1 MDERTLKT
9 GNDHTLVPDSG
20 ENTARL
26 SNSLE
31 STARIDA
38 PIDMEALFG
47 ADLDVTGRM
56 DGNSADDVYAEEV
69 FDHNDYF
76 EVKGKTL
83 RKIKCL
89 SDNSGEAQ
97 VFLVENEGRQEVLK
111 IYYPNFTVKRK
122 LMKVVANFN
131 FEMIM
136 NIYDFG
142 KMYVEGVSRDY
153 ELMEYLR
160 GGTLNNYHLNG
171 DFNKFRRIALQCAA
185 ALAYCHNNHV
195 IHKDIKPGNFFFRD
209 EAQTQVVLGD
219 FGISSIFESKDE
231 MHRTTQARTPIYAS
245 PEMYNDVIDGI
256 VELTPS
262 TDYYSLGITLLAL
275 WRGASPFNVGERT
288 IMKRKNEG
296 RLPGV
301 ESLPERVKM
310 LINGLTAVNIHSRWG
325 YEEVERWFMGESPEV
340 DLSSPFLRYK
350 TFVVDPERNLVAE
363 NVQELI
369 PILLDN
375 ERIAK
380 GYLYGGRLTA
390 WFDTCGNSKMSMML
404 KDIVANRYPTDQDA
418 GLMAA
423 VYAMDSTW
431 PYVDVNGQECTD
443 MHSVAISMLVNAQE
457 YQMLLRNPNDRL
469 WIYVESH
476 TECDVNRL
484 RSYFAG
490 VPVAELQKALQRA
503 VYEIDGE
510 MPFFMKYKSKS
521 IKEIVHCFGYE
532 DLTENDWHSLTDGR
546 LLSWM
551 YSHEDKMACE
561 ALRIMTA
568 GQTYSKALAYKVLYN
583 IDRDSAYDL
592 REAKTPETVGR
603 LLASYMMEW
612 QSLSDDDF
620 AERIGDFLG
629 SDGRFAFYA
638 QVHGWNSLLA
648 ECRRCFDLKSEEN
661 RERLGDYDLRT
672 AAYRF
677 CQILEAPPS
686 YVLPSGKVLTDGRAL
701 DKADAAE
708 MRSEMRNGCMRQ
720 WMAVF
725 FHENPK
731 ADFSS
736 DLSYERSLEEWTMAI
751 GAVDQQQKFYR
762 RYIKAKEETKR
773 KYDEVRS
780 EYNRSCQR
788 AQTLKHAFYALSAA
802 WALSV
807 LMFGLGSTDELL
819 LNGFVNICL
828 PVGLP
833 TALIVGVRHY
843 FKGYGVMLS
852 AMWAALGFATS
863 FVPLFVLRFVNGSMP
878 VLFIPVVL
886 LLSAIY
892 VLVCHLTDNSKVTAD
907 DKAFIADVM
916 DDDMK
921 SSLLEPLYYTFK
933 TRSSRFKGSK
943 FGVLDDVKN
952 RLRAVSGDLVIHY
965 ALWSLLA
972 LVVLIDLI
980 VNIVL

>member
-1 MDERTLKT
+1 
-9 GNDHTLVPDSG
+9 
-20 ENTARL
+20 
-26 SNSLE
+26 
-31 STARIDA
+31 
-38 PIDMEALFG
+38 
-47 ADLDVTGRM
+47 
-56 DGNSADDVYAEEV
+56 
-69 FDHNDYF
+69 
-76 EVKGKTL
+76 
-83 RKIKCL
+83 
-89 SDNSGEAQ
+89 
-97 VFLVENEGRQEVLK
+97 
-111 IYYPNFTVKRK
+111 
-122 LMKVVANFN
+122 
-131 FEMIM
+131 
-136 NIYDFG
+136 
-142 KMYVEGVSRDY
+142 
-153 ELMEYLR
+153 
-160 GGTLNNYHLNG
+160 
-171 DFNKFRRIALQCAA
+171 
-185 ALAYCHNNHV
+185 
-195 IHKDIKPGNFFFRD
+195 
-209 EAQTQVVLGD
+209 
-219 FGISSIFESKDE
+219 
-231 MHRTTQARTPIYAS
+231 
-245 PEMYNDVIDGI
+245 
-256 VELTPS
+256 
-262 TDYYSLGITLLAL
+262 
-275 WRGASPFNVGERT
+275 
-288 IMKRKNEG
+288 
-296 RLPGV
+296 
-301 ESLPERVKM
+301 
-310 LINGLTAVNIHSRWG
+310 
-325 YEEVERWFMGESPEV
+325 
-340 DLSSPFLRYK
+340 
-350 TFVVDPERNLVAE
+350 
-363 NVQELI
+363 
-369 PILLDN
+369 
-375 ERIAK
+375 
-380 GYLYGGRLTA
+380 
-390 WFDTCGNSKMSMML
+390 
-404 KDIVANRYPTDQDA
+404 
-418 GLMAA
+418 
-423 VYAMDSTW
+423 
-431 PYVDVNGQECTD
+431 
-443 MHSVAISMLVNAQE
+443 
-457 YQMLLRNPNDRL
+457 
-469 WIYVESH
+469 
-476 TECDVNRL
+476 
-484 RSYFAG
+484 
-490 VPVAELQKALQRA
+490 
-503 VYEIDGE
+503 
-510 MPFFMKYKSKS
+510 MKYKSKS